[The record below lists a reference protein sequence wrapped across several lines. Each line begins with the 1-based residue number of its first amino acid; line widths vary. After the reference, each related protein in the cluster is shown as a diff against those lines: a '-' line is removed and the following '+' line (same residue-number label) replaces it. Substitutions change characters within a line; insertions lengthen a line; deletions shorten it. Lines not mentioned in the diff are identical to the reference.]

1 MHHFRFVAWCEKK
14 WSFELMLIR
23 VSRQT
28 PIDLARRIAVKA
40 TVYAWC
46 GLQTYL
52 EKMLRRSEIGEG
64 VLTTHSLFIASRNRV
79 AHYTISIL
87 GWPIELETTLNTI
100 WTLLTGQSKHVNHMH
115 VAYVSFQSVWIVAVG
130 GVFVVWRNRNVK
142 VLKRRDSVLERT
154 RHFRIDIS
162 SVQPPVCHLALT
174 ILASIA
180 KHLVTLGMFLNSVRS
195 SSLKM

>member
-1 MHHFRFVAWCEKK
+1 MWEEVKFRTNARTRFSPDADRSCEANRGK
-14 WSFELMLIR
+14 
-23 VSRQT
+23 
-28 PIDLARRIAVKA
+28 
-40 TVYAWC
+40 
-46 GLQTYL
+46 G
-52 EKMLRRSEIGEG
+52 
-64 VLTTHSLFIASRNRV
+64 HSLRLMRTSNLFGKDASKKRDRGRGSNNTLTLYCV
-79 AHYTISIL
+79 KKQGGPLTISIL

-154 RHFRIDIS
+154 RHFRIDIRY
-162 SVQPPVCHLALT
+162 VQPPVCHLALT